1 MREKHEI
8 VYVKAA
14 RNSVCLQPQVKL
26 SDVMSVECADPAI
39 CAGIKNMTLY
49 SFQGQKNENPKQ
61 KGKKKRVEVFSILK
75 VIELITQEYPEVEVV
90 SYGEQDFVVEY
101 IVAPFAPKWLEIV
114 KVVILCIIIF
124 MGSAFT
130 IMAFNNDVS
139 IGEVFDRFY
148 GQFMGVDKP
157 RVSEI
162 EIFYSIGLAAGI
174 LVFFNHVGKK
184 KLTLDPTPIQVEM
197 RKYEKDVDTTFIE
210 NAGRKGSEE
219 DVG

>member
-1 MREKHEI
+1 MKENSGTLYIKI
-8 VYVKAA
+8 D
-14 RNSVCLQPQVKL
+14 RNCLIKQPKVIL
-26 SDVMSVECADPAI
+26 SDIAKLECEDEPLLRKIKAI
-39 CAGIKNMTLY
+39 EVHR
-49 SFQGQKNENPKQ
+49 FRDD
-61 KGKKKRVEVFSILK
+61 KKDHKTVSMSILK
-75 VIELITQEYPEVEVV
+75 IIELIHKIKPGLLVVNEGEPDFILEYQEN
-90 SYGEQDFVVEY
+90 GEQNG
-101 IVAPFAPKWLEIV
+101 WLE
-114 KVVILCIIIF
+114 KLKTVVLCMVIF
-124 MGSAFT
+124 FGSAYT

-157 RVSEI
+157 QVSEI